1 MRIVC
6 MTNEAQLPM
15 MKSMLNSAKKVG
27 LPMNLFHC
35 YLLGSQQNVATY
47 GTTEFT
53 NITTIKLHVIR
64 DNMLLD
70 DTILW
75 VDNDIVF
82 FENCLNDIL
91 RRGGSFVM
99 QDDLWSPCTGFFLAR
114 TTSMS
119 VGLITRAIQWL
130 NVRKDQ
136 RVNDQHAFS
145 AVRKISWGS
154 TVTLLPQDEYPNG
167 KIYFSDGIKTKA
179 KMVHCNYLPTTA
191 EKVQRFKEAG
201 LWDESDDAFN
211 LVNKH
216 AI

>member
-1 MRIVC
+1 

-35 YLLGSQQNVATY
+35 YILGSQQDVATY
-47 GTTEFT
+47 GTSEFT
-53 NITTIKLHVIR
+53 NITIKKLQVIR

-70 DTILW
+70 DGILW

-82 FENCLNDIL
+82 FENCLNDVL

-99 QDDLWSPCTGFFLAR
+99 QDDLWGACTGFFLAR

-119 VGLITRAIQWL
+119 VGLISKSIQWL
-130 NVRKDQ
+130 IERKDSKI
-136 RVNDQHAFS
+136 NDQHAFNS
-145 AVRKISWGS
+145 VRKMSWGN
-154 TVTLLPQDEYPNG
+154 TITLLPQDEYPNG
-167 KIYFSDGIKTKA
+167 KVYFQEGRKSKA
-179 KMVHCNYLPTTA
+179 KIVHSNYLPTTA
-191 EKVQRFKEAG
+191 EKVDRFKEAG

-211 LVNKH
+211 LVNKY

>member
-1 MRIVC
+1 
-6 MTNEAQLPM
+6 MTNEGQLPM
-15 MKSMLNSAKKVG
+15 MKSMLNSAKKAG
-27 LPMNLFHC
+27 IPMELFHC
-35 YLLGSQQNVATY
+35 YILGSQQDAATY
-47 GTTEFT
+47 GTSEFRS
-53 NITTIKLHVIR
+53 ITTRKLQVIR

-70 DTILW
+70 NAILW

-91 RRGGSFVM
+91 RRAGSFVM

-130 NVRKDQ
+130 IEKKDPQ
-136 RVNDQHAFS
+136 LNDQHAFNS
-145 AVRKISWGS
+145 VRKLSWGN
-154 TVTLLPQDEYPNG
+154 TITLLPQDEYPNG
-167 KIYFSDGIKTKA
+167 KVYFQDGRKSKA
-179 KMVHCNYLPTTA
+179 KMVHSNYLMNTA
-191 EKVQRFKEAG
+191 QKVERFKEAG

-211 LVNKH
+211 LVHKY